1 MEWQEE
7 TIQHLRNHVGP
18 MLPAKGMDIIESCN
32 KMEDVPEQD
41 REVIS
46 NRLSTDKEYETLDDV
61 LADINSEE

>member
-18 MLPAKGMDIIESCN
+18 MLPAKGMDIIEACN

-41 REVIS
+41 RGVITT
-46 NRLSTDKEYETLDDV
+46 RLISEKDYETLDDV
-61 LADINSEE
+61 LADINIEE